1 MKYAVAILYED
12 FPRYDRVKQSLNK
25 VEYFDGDTK
34 VAEEP
39 PNIAFVMREQI
50 LGIHFV
56 EANNEAEAFDIV
68 YRALP
73 KHIIMAVAKRLN

>member
-1 MKYAVAILYED
+1 MKYAVAFVYED

-39 PNIAFVMREQI
+39 PNIALVMREQR
-50 LGIHFV
+50 LDIHFV
-56 EANNEAEAFDIV
+56 DANNEAEAFQMV
-68 YRALP
+68 FRAFP
-73 KHIIMAVAKRLN
+73 KHIVMAVARRVE